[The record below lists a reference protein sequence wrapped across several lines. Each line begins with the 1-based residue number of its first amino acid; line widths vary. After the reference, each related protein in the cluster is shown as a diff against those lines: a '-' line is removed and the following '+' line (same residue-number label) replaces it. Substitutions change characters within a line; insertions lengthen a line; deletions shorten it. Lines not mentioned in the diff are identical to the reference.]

1 VKKILTLTLLSI
13 VIAGCGGG
21 GGGGVSSS
29 GGGGVSSSGGGGVS
43 SSGGGS
49 VDAAPV
55 VNDPPNADAGSNQIV
70 AKGSSVI
77 LNGEQSLD
85 PEGEELSYAWSL
97 VSAPD
102 SSVSTLLDFSVA
114 TPSIT
119 PDVSGDYVIELV
131 VNDGIQ
137 DSTPSQIT
145 ISAYTGVSGIY
156 LEDALWSSVNSP
168 YVVTDDVQIAF
179 GTTLTIEG
187 GVKVF
192 GNDLKLS
199 IFGTLKAVGTAEN
212 KINIENLSIDQGDN
226 DSNEPSYIEI
236 RHAEFIA
243 GEILGPT
250 GNSVYGSFDI
260 SDSVLSN
267 TDYMYIWYPVAD
279 SSIERNIFVDSG
291 GISVGING
299 DVNVFVRNNVFI
311 GSTGSGYSESTY
323 AVRNWADY
331 SYGSLLV
338 EYNSFLT
345 SNQIAVE
352 LQSGGYDTAAMIAEN
367 NFWNTVNQDEIETMI
382 SDKNDDLGLAG
393 FISYSPYLTEP
404 HPDTPDASTY
414 ID

>member
-1 VKKILTLTLLSI
+1 MKKILTLTLLSI
-13 VIAGCGGG
+13 VISGCGGGGGG

-29 GGGGVSSSGGGGVS
+29 GGDGVS

-49 VDAAPV
+49 VGTAPV

-70 AKGSSVI
+70 AKGSPVI
-77 LNGEQSLD
+77 LNGEQSFD

-102 SSVSTLLDFSVA
+102 SSVSTLLDYSVA
-114 TPSIT
+114 TPSFT

-156 LEDALWSSVNSP
+156 LEDALWSSVDSP
-168 YVVTDDVQIAF
+168 YLVTDDVQIAF

-192 GNDLKLS
+192 GNELKLS

-267 TDYMYIWYPVAD
+267 TDFMYIWYPVAD
-279 SSIERNIFVDSG
+279 STIERNIFIDSG
-291 GISVGING
+291 GISVGISG
-299 DVNVFVRNNVFI
+299 YVNVFVRNNVFI
-311 GSTGSGYSESTY
+311 GSTGSNYSGSTY

-367 NFWNTVNQDEIETMI
+367 NFWNTVEPDEIETMI

-404 HPDTPDASTY
+404 HPDTPDASAY

>member
-1 VKKILTLTLLSI
+1 VKKILTLALLSI
-13 VIAGCGGG
+13 VISGCGG

-29 GGGGVSSSGGGGVS
+29 GGGDGGGG
-43 SSGGGS
+43 GGAVPAGP
-49 VDAAPV
+49 DI
-55 VNDPPNADAGSNQIV
+55 NDPPHADAGSNQIV

-102 SSVSTLLDFSVA
+102 SSVSSLLDFSVA

-131 VNDGIQ
+131 VNDGTQ

-212 KINIENLSIDQGDN
+212 KINIENLYIDHGDN

-243 GEILGPT
+243 GRILGT

-267 TDYMYIWYPVAD
+267 TNDMYISYPVED
-279 SSIERNIFVDSG
+279 STIERNIFVDSG
-291 GISVGING
+291 GISVGIRAA
-299 DVNVFVRNNVFI
+299 NVVVRNNVFI
-311 GSTGSGYSESTY
+311 GSTGSGPIESTY
-323 AVRNWADY
+323 AVRSSAA
-331 SYGSLLV
+331 YGNSSLLV

-352 LQSGGYDTAAMIAEN
+352 LGPGVYDTVAMIAEN

-382 SDKNDDLGLAG
+382 YDKNDDLGLAG

-404 HPDTPDASTY
+404 HPDTPDASAY

>member
-1 VKKILTLTLLSI
+1 MKKILTLTLLSI

-21 GGGGVSSS
+21 
-29 GGGGVSSSGGGGVS
+29 GGGGVS